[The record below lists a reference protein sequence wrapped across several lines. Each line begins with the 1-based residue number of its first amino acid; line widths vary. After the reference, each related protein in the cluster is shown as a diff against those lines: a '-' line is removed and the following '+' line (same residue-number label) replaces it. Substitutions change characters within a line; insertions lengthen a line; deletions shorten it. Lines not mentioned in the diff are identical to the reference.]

1 MRRVGAF
8 AGSDRLVRSQVTHL
22 GLRIALMALLLAS
35 TSAFAGADGLNS
47 LGNSDVD
54 SAFRD
59 MYNLQFD
66 AAHSILA
73 QWEHSHAQD
82 PLGPVADAAA
92 YLFSEFNRLHILE
105 SEFFTNDK
113 SFETT
118 KRLVPDAEVR
128 QRFFAALDQ
137 TSELASAALSR
148 NPNDAQALFASV
160 LALGLR
166 GDYLSLI
173 EKRNVQGLVYMKQ
186 ARLQAEKLL
195 AIDPGLYDAYLAIGV
210 ENYILSQR
218 SAPMR
223 WMLRMGGAETD
234 KDMGIKRLRL
244 TAEKGHYL
252 RPFARLM
259 LAVAAL
265 RDKDSATART
275 LLSELATQ
283 FPKNPLYAKELS
295 AIR

>member
-1 MRRVGAF
+1 
-8 AGSDRLVRSQVTHL
+8 
-22 GLRIALMALLLAS
+22 
-35 TSAFAGADGLNS
+35 
-47 LGNSDVD
+47 VD
-54 SAFRD
+54 TAFRD

-66 AAHSILA
+66 AAHTELA

-82 PLGPVADAAA
+82 PVGPVADAAA

-105 SEFFTNDK
+105 AEFFTNDK

-118 KRLVPDAEVR
+118 KRLTPDPAVK

-137 TSELASAALSR
+137 TSQLASAALSR
-148 NPNDAQALFASV
+148 NRNDAQALFASV

-173 EKRNVQGLVYMKQ
+173 EKRNVQGLAYMKQ
-186 ARLQAEKLL
+186 ARMQAEKLL

-218 SAPMR
+218 SAPVR
-223 WMLRMGGAETD
+223 WILRLSGAETD
-234 KDMGIKRLRL
+234 KNAGIERLRL

-252 RPFARLM
+252 RPFARLL

-265 RDKDSATART
+265 RDRDAATART
-275 LLSELATQ
+275 LLSELASQ
-283 FPKNPLYAKELS
+283 FPENPLYAKELN